1 MVSNGQLKLELKTLP
16 LDIVV
21 FACGALVMVYEIVGS
36 RILAPFLGSSTYVW
50 TSLIGVILA
59 ALSLGYWLG
68 GRLADEKP
76 EAKILASAIL
86 AAAAL
91 VSVTTISKEV
101 VLSFIAALPFWLE
114 IKAVLAA
121 LLLFAPA
128 SVALGFVT
136 PFAVRLRMAS
146 VGDAGKTVGRLYALS
161 TIGSI
166 AGTFAAGFFL
176 LPFVGSVRTLYL
188 IAGSLFLLSLLLV
201 PFSLSRKHVSVLLL
215 LLLGITASELWR
227 QMLWRANELIDLDT
241 EYTRVQVYRATDTPT
256 GRPIRALSF
265 DPFSTQSAMF
275 LDGGAD
281 ELVFEYTRFYHLIR
295 SVKPDF
301 QRTLMIGGAGYSF
314 PKSYLAH
321 YPNAELEVV
330 EIDPRMTRI
339 AREHFRLADDPR
351 MSIRHEDGRVFLN
364 NAETARYDAV
374 LMDAFGSLFSIP
386 FHLTT
391 VEAVRHIDRV
401 LKDDGVA
408 IFNVGSAITGPA
420 GNFLQAEFRTY
431 QEVFAYVHFF
441 KVRPERPD
449 TDLQNLIVL
458 ACKRECLPAFDTGDS
473 EMDSFFSR
481 RHTTDV
487 PVTRP
492 ILTDDLAPV
501 ERYSSIAQAY

>member
-1 MVSNGQLKLELKTLP
+1 
-16 LDIVV
+16 
-21 FACGALVMVYEIVGS
+21 MVYEIVGS
-36 RILAPFLGSSTYVW
+36 RILAPFIGSSTYVW

-76 EAKILASAIL
+76 EPKILASAIL
-86 AAAAL
+86 TAAAL
-91 VSVTTISKEV
+91 VSVTTIAKEV

-121 LLLFAPA
+121 LILFAPA

-188 IAGSLFLLSLLLV
+188 IAGSLFVLSLLLV
-201 PFSLSRKHVSVLLL
+201 PFSLSRKHVSTLLL
-215 LLLGITASELWR
+215 LLLGIGASELWR
-227 QMLWRANELIDLDT
+227 QMLWRSNELIDLDT
-241 EYTRVQVYRATDTPT
+241 EYTRVQVYRANDTAT
-256 GRPIRALSF
+256 QRPIRALSF

-275 LDGGAD
+275 LDGSGE

-295 SVKPDF
+295 AVQPDF

-314 PKSYLAH
+314 PKSYLAT

-330 EIDPRMTRI
+330 EIDPGMTRI

-391 VEAVRHIDRV
+391 GEAVRHIDRV

-420 GNFLQAEFRTY
+420 SNFLQAEFRTY
-431 QEVFAYVHFF
+431 QQVFPYVYLFQ
-441 KVRPERPD
+441 VRPERPD

-458 ACKRECLPAFDTGDS
+458 ACKRQCLPASANTNDPLI
-473 EMDSFFSR
+473 DSFLTR
-481 RHTTDV
+481 RVESNFPLTHPT
-487 PVTRP
+487 
-492 ILTDDLAPV
+492 LTDDLAPT
-501 ERYSSIAQAY
+501 ERYSSIAHMHWR